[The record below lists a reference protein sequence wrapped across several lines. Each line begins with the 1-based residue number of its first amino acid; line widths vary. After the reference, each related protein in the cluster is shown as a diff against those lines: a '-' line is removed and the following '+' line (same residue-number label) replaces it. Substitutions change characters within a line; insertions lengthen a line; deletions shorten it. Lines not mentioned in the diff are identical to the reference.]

1 MGPGRHELAIELD
14 GALPAEL
21 RGAAEAAGLRELLGA
36 LLDEEGVGR
45 AALSLRLCDDL
56 VLRELNRSFRGI
68 DEPTDV
74 LSFPLEEEAQPG
86 GVPFPTPAGE
96 REARELGDIAISVE
110 RAALQARQAG
120 RPLSLELR
128 HLALHGAL
136 HLLGHD
142 HESPAGERA
151 LRAREERHLGAAI
164 HDGPEEAPGRP
175 R

>member
-1 MGPGRHELAIELD
+1 MA
-14 GALPAEL
+14 
-21 RGAAEAAGLRELLGA
+21 
-36 LLDEEGVGR
+36 R
-45 AALSLRLCDDL
+45 AALSLRLCGDAE
-56 VLRELNRSFRGI
+56 LRELNRTFRGI

-74 LSFPLEEEAQPG
+74 LSFPLEGERAG
-86 GVPFPTPAGE
+86 GVPFPRPPAE

-110 RAALQARQAG
+110 RAARQAERAG

-142 HESPAGERA
+142 HESPSGERA
-151 LRAREERHLGAAI
+151 LRAREERHLGAAV
-164 HDGPEEAPGRP
+164 HDGPDRAAGRP